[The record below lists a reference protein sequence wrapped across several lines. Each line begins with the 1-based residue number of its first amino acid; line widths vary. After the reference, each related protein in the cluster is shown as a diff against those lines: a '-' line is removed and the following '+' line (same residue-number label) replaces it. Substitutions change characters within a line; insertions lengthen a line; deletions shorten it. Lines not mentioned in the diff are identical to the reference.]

1 MNDRPKHTDRQALER
16 HRSRARVRDADFAHT
31 AAIDELQFRLGM
43 VNRTFSAPLLIGPEL
58 PGWREALPAEA
69 RHIDDDETLAVE
81 AGQHDL
87 VVHAMS
93 LHWSNDIV
101 GQLIQSRK
109 ALQPDGLFI
118 GVMFGGETLHEL
130 RSAMSEAEIALH
142 GGLSPRVAMMAE
154 IRDLGSLM
162 QRAGFALPVVDKIE
176 LKVSY
181 ETIFHLI
188 ADLRRMGETNALSMR
203 KKGFEKKELF
213 ALADEL
219 YRTHFPGAESRII
232 ATFDVLFLTGW
243 SPHESQQKPLR
254 PGTAKARLA
263 DALKTDEVNLND
275 RPGEIQGK
283 EDTE

>member
-1 MNDRPKHTDRQALER
+1 MNDRQKHTDRQALER
-16 HRSRARVRDADFAHT
+16 HRLRAHAQQADFAHD

-43 VNRTFSAPLLIGPEL
+43 VNRTFNAPLLIGATMR
-58 PGWREALPAEA
+58 GWREALPADPK
-69 RHIDDDETLAVE
+69 RIDDTETLAVE
-81 AGQHDL
+81 PGQHDL

-118 GVMFGGETLHEL
+118 GAMFGGETLHEL
-130 RSAMSEAEIALH
+130 RSALSEAEIALY

-176 LKVSY
+176 LKASY

-188 ADLRRMGETNALSMR
+188 ADLRRMGETNALAMR
-203 KKGFEKKELF
+203 KKVFDRKELF
-213 ALADEL
+213 TLADKI
-219 YRTHFPGAESRII
+219 YRTHFPDTEGRIT
-232 ATFDVLFLTGW
+232 ATFEVLFLTGW

-263 DALKTDEVNLND
+263 DALKTDEVSLND
-275 RPGEIQGK
+275 RPGEKKGR